1 MFLIAVDTSEPH
13 GSIALAEGDRES
25 FRSLEVVPLPPGSFS
40 ARLVPELAALLER
53 HRVAKNM
60 LGGLAAVSGPGSF
73 TGLRVGLG
81 TVKALAEALGKPIA
95 TVSSLE
101 VLAWSAARKEEDKGR
116 VLAIRDAGRKQFFA
130 GQYEITAEKSPLR
143 IAETLLDLEGLA
155 ACACASG
162 MGLVVSPDQSVVDA
176 LEARGVRVRR
186 VAALQADAVARLG
199 LRKLL
204 AGETVLPEAL
214 DANYV
219 RRSDA
224 ELFSLPKLLS

>member
-1 MFLIAVDTSEPH
+1 MFLIAVDTSGPH
-13 GSIALAEGDRES
+13 GSIALSEGGAES

-40 ARLVPELAALLER
+40 AGLVPELAALLER
-53 HRVAKNM
+53 HGVAKKM

-81 TVKALAEALGKPIA
+81 TVKALAEALKIPIV

-101 VLAWSAARKEEDKGR
+101 LLAWSAAQEGR
-116 VLAIRDAGRKQFFA
+116 VLAVRNAGRKQFFA
-130 GQYEITAEKSPLR
+130 GQYEMTRQKSPLR
-143 IAETLLDLEGLA
+143 MAETLLDLEELA
-155 ACACASG
+155 ACAHG
-162 MGLVVSPDQSVVDA
+162 MELVVSPEQSVVDA
-176 LEARGVRVRR
+176 LEARGVSVRR
-186 VAALQADAVARLG
+186 VAVPQADAVARLG